1 MCGSTKLEIPMSPKN
16 VVVACVVV
24 VAVVAIALLLMRGP
38 LYNDQATWRT
48 SQEAN
53 RKSSQQTTGQSSPPS
68 QPAPKADSG
77 GATSDSARGP
87 QEPHTTTNR

>member
-1 MCGSTKLEIPMSPKN
+1 MSPKN
-16 VVVACVVV
+16 VVVAC
-24 VAVVAIALLLMRGP
+24 AVVAAVVVIALLLMRGP

-48 SQEAN
+48 TQEAD
-53 RKSSQQTTGQSSPPS
+53 RKASQQTTGQSSVRP

-77 GATSDSARGP
+77 GATSDSARGA